1 MPFSFCLLQGC
12 RLARRHTVRS
22 RHRMMLA
29 PRTMLMFR
37 RLRSSGGCGDGAA
50 IRDGTVI
57 SSTPFSRFSLGTTYL
72 INMPNRAPS
81 GEKRDVILGT
91 CGHPPLRV
99 RWLRAQHIVF
109 SWIWRRCWV
118 KLHRSSAGDLPR
130 GGVKSVRSRH
140 CGAAGCSSVLKFARC
155 LGRIPGILHSRPV
168 SNRTRMYTRR
178 RRSGGLLR
186 PYLRATGGQSLS
198 TASEVQD

>member
-1 MPFSFCLLQGC
+1 MHIPSVGDVPEIM
-12 RLARRHTVRS
+12 RRRFWKSNCGSVLH
-22 RHRMMLA
+22 
-29 PRTMLMFR
+29 
-37 RLRSSGGCGDGAA
+37 SG
-50 IRDGTVI
+50 RDSGTDYYV
-57 SSTPFSRFSLGTTYL
+57 SHKYAD
-72 INMPNRAPS
+72 RAPS

-99 RWLRAQHIVF
+99 RWLGAQHIVF

-155 LGRIPGILHSRPV
+155 LGRIPGILQSRPV

-178 RRSGGLLR
+178 RRSGGLLP
-186 PYLRATGGQSLS
+186 PYLRTASPQSLS
-198 TASEVQD
+198 TASEVQAWRKSELHHLAASRRAKSLL